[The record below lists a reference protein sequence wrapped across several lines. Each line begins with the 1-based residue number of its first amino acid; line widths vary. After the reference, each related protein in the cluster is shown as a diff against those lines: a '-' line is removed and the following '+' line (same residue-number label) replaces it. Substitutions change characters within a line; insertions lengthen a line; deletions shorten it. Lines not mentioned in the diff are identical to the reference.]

1 VLSEDFSKTLIEDVH
16 SNYCHIG
23 RTQMINKITLFYTAK
38 NITSNIK
45 NTCDNCEIC
54 IKNKSR
60 KKSKY
65 GLMSHLG
72 PATYPFE
79 IVSIDTIGSF
89 GGTRSTKK
97 YLHLLV
103 DHFMRYAYT
112 GCQGLPTQ
120 ALVCR

>member
-16 SNYCHIG
+16 NNYCHIE
-23 RTQMINKITLFYTAK
+23 RTQMINKIAPFYTAK
-38 NITSNIK
+38 NIISNIK

-72 PATYPFE
+72 PAHIRSKLYPLIPLEVLEEFAQQKNTYIF
-79 IVSIDTIGSF
+79 
-89 GGTRSTKK
+89 
-97 YLHLLV
+97 
-103 DHFMRYAYT
+103 
-112 GCQGLPTQ
+112 
-120 ALVCR
+120 